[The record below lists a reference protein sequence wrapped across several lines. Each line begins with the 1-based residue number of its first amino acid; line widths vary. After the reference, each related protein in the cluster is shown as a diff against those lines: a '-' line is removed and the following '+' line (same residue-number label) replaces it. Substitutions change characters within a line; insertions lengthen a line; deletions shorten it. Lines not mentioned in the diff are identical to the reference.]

1 MNKELKE
8 MIRTAIKVAKRDGY
22 SQLLFLANDNTY
34 TIHRLHTGVK
44 PYLWDMVKP
53 IGVAV
58 AMDVDEAEFYSM
70 DNVGE
75 KERATNILKGYNII

>member
-1 MNKELKE
+1 MDKELKE
-8 MIRTAIKVAKRDGY
+8 MIKTTIKVAKRDGY

-58 AMDVDEAEFYSM
+58 ALGVGEAKFYSM
-70 DNVGE
+70 NKVGE

>member
-1 MNKELKE
+1 MNKKLNE
-8 MIRTAIKVAKRDGY
+8 MIKTTIKVAKRDGY

-34 TIHRLHTGVK
+34 TIHRLYSGVK

-53 IGVAV
+53 IGIAV
-58 AMDVDEAEFYSM
+58 ALGVGEAEFYSM
-70 DNVGE
+70 DKAGE